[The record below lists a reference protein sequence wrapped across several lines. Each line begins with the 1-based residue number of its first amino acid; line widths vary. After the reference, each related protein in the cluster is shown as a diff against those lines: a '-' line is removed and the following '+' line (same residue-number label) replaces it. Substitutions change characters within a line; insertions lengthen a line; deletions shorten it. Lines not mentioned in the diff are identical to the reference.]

1 MLTCFVKRDLRKHS
15 GNLNPQKNNY
25 AQYNSRTRRAKN
37 RQNSTKIKKTQNST
51 TGSTFS
57 LPLLLQL
64 RCCGAVNF
72 VDYEQVF
79 NNLSVPVSCCNTT
92 NPLANETTCPD
103 IVMDTNVTNI
113 TDLIYT
119 VVHNSV
125 NLFCTSSY
133 FTGLCSSVS
142 VVLSLHFQCCC
153 WSCYHCRSNTGICI
167 LHFHANNYLQLCCR
181 LLEDC
186 MHYLC
191 SVIKF
196 LIAQCIF
203 NITHVGCTEVV
214 NSIVPLHM
222 GETIK

>member
-1 MLTCFVKRDLRKHS
+1 M
-15 GNLNPQKNNY
+15 
-25 AQYNSRTRRAKN
+25 
-37 RQNSTKIKKTQNST
+37 
-51 TGSTFS
+51 
-57 LPLLLQL
+57 
-64 RCCGAVNF
+64 NF

-79 NNLSVPVSCCNTT
+79 NNLSVPVSCCNTA

-203 NITHVGCTEVV
+203 NITHVGCTEGV
-214 NSIVPLHM
+214 NNCCHEWVKPLNKTYKYFPAII
-222 GETIK
+222 GLILVS